1 MQAYFIVEKCKILS
15 FFLYI
20 ALYGF
25 CVLEYVAMDK
35 ISVHVHH
42 KTLQNGIFYIE
53 IYVYLWGPYTDQD
66 MSAHQFYDF
75 F

>member
-1 MQAYFIVEKCKILS
+1 MQAYIIGEKCKILS

-20 ALYGF
+20 ALDGF
-25 CVLEYVAMDK
+25 CALEYVARDK

-42 KTLQNGIFYIE
+42 ITMAYFYIE
-53 IYVYLWGPYTDQD
+53 IYVYSWGPYTDKD